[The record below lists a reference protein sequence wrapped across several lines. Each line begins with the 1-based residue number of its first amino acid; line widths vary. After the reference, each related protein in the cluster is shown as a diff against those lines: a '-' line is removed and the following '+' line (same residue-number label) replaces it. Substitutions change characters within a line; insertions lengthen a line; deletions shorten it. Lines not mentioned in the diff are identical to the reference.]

1 MAIPTNEYTWT
12 SDDIKLVEKFIEIKK
27 RGYYVSGEELTAVYN
42 RVLNK
47 RVNTTNCSS
56 CLSQRVRELEAALN
70 RFKSKIEN
78 NAQNVQIQPSE
89 PQTKDDEVKDRM
101 AKVRAARKLKKD
113 NVSEES

>member
-78 NAQNVQIQPSE
+78 KAQIPPSE
-89 PQTKDDEVKDRM
+89 SIPEVKVATDKM